1 VCVAHERRL
10 QAEEEQKLQ
19 ESVIEKLKEE
29 AKMAEQ
35 VKIMAEA
42 QRVQELSLAREAE
55 EEARVAMEEKL
66 KASEM
71 SEQAKKDVQIA
82 LEEMES
88 KRRIRLVAEQN
99 AAREMELAVQAAAN
113 SAKQVQQRMEAE
125 KQLKLEAQ
133 LASVLEEELQLEAKR
148 KLEALKLKECSQKEA
163 DEAELAANI
172 AKDKYLKLQN
182 DLNLSNNAANQAI
195 SEQKVS
201 ERSERALMKTSILA
215 MNPAKW
221 LQT

>member
-1 VCVAHERRL
+1 
-10 QAEEEQKLQ
+10 
-19 ESVIEKLKEE
+19 
-29 AKMAEQ
+29 MAEQ

>member
-1 VCVAHERRL
+1 MCVAHERRL

-195 SEQKVS
+195 FEQKVS
-201 ERSERALMKTSILA
+201 ERSERALMKTSKLA